1 MCFFISPVS
10 FAGYKTHFQEE
21 FMTNREITKRL
32 SAVGIG
38 GNILLSAFKLIAGIF
53 GRSGAMVSDAVH
65 SLSDVF
71 ATIIAFLGVKLSEK
85 QADESHPY
93 GHERFECVASMV
105 LGVILGVTGVGI
117 GYTGVRNIFSG
128 DFKNLQVPT
137 VLPLVAAI
145 VSIVAKEIMY
155 RYTMHYAKM
164 MNSAAFEAD
173 AWHHRSD
180 AFSSIGSLIG
190 IVGARLGLPVMD
202 PIASVVIAAF
212 ILKVAY
218 EIIRDA
224 LDQMMDSTAGA
235 DYEEKLTHFIE
246 GSEGVEGIDLL
257 HTRKFSS
264 RIYVDVEIAV
274 DRNSSLIA
282 AHEIAERV
290 HDGIEENFPEVKHV
304 MVHVNPG
311 KEKPAD

>member
-1 MCFFISPVS
+1 
-10 FAGYKTHFQEE
+10 
-21 FMTNREITKRL
+21 MTNREITKRL

-128 DFKNLQVPT
+128 DFRNLQTPT

-311 KEKPAD
+311 KEMPAD

>member
-1 MCFFISPVS
+1 
-10 FAGYKTHFQEE
+10 
-21 FMTNREITKRL
+21 MTNREITKRL

-128 DFKNLQVPT
+128 DFKNLQPPT

-224 LDQMMDSTAGA
+224 LDQMMDSTAGT
-235 DYEEKLTHFIE
+235 DYEEKLKNFIE
-246 GSEGVEGIDLL
+246 GSEGVENIDLL

-282 AHEIAERV
+282 AHEIAEKV

>member
-1 MCFFISPVS
+1 
-10 FAGYKTHFQEE
+10 
-21 FMTNREITKRL
+21 MTNREITKRL

-128 DFKNLQVPT
+128 DFRNLQTPT

>member
-1 MCFFISPVS
+1 
-10 FAGYKTHFQEE
+10 
-21 FMTNREITKRL
+21 MTNREITKRL

-282 AHEIAERV
+282 AHEIAEKV

>member
-1 MCFFISPVS
+1 
-10 FAGYKTHFQEE
+10 
-21 FMTNREITKRL
+21 MTNREITKRL

-38 GNILLSAFKLIAGIF
+38 GNVLLSAFKLIAGIF

-128 DFKNLQVPT
+128 DFKNLQTPT

-224 LDQMMDSTAGA
+224 LDQMMDSTAGT
-235 DYEEKLTHFIE
+235 DYEEKLKNFIE
-246 GSEGVEGIDLL
+246 GSEGVENIDLL

-282 AHEIAERV
+282 AHEIAEKV

>member
-1 MCFFISPVS
+1 
-10 FAGYKTHFQEE
+10 
-21 FMTNREITKRL
+21 MTNREITKRL

-38 GNILLSAFKLIAGIF
+38 GNVLLSAFKLIAGIF

-137 VLPLVAAI
+137 ILPLVAAI

-235 DYEEKLTHFIE
+235 DYEEKLKNFIE